1 MKTRKQKPAPASSP
15 NGQTATA
22 LLTSATKLAFAGR
35 TYNLVMTNGALI
47 EFEQLTG
54 LSILM
59 DGEKVFNRP
68 TLHALSAMLFV
79 LLKRDGCTMTQEVVT
94 DRLTQDQIQPAYRAI
109 LAARLA
115 SFTTKDKGDP
125 TNPSTIS
132 PS

>member
-1 MKTRKQKPAPASSP
+1 MKQQSKQRAALP
-15 NGQTATA
+15 NPQTAA
-22 LLTSATKLAFAGR
+22 QLLTKNTRLEFAGR

-59 DGEKVFNRP
+59 DGEKVFHRP

-79 LLKRDGCTMTQEVVT
+79 LLKRDGCMMTQEVVT
-94 DRLTQDQIQPAYRAI
+94 DRLTQDQFSPVYRAI
-109 LAARLA
+109 LAAWMA
-115 SFTTKDKGDP
+115 SFTTKDKADP
-125 TNPSTIS
+125 TIPATNS